1 MVKYTKIDVAYTD
14 DDIFDTLENDSAF
27 TLIGVLEN
35 DINLMINKYLQD
47 DLDDDPEDSIK
58 VGGLKDDI
66 VVYFIHGKDMNK
78 KYHLEGKN
86 SYRDELGFLVVPREY
101 FNDVGMVDRFRRAI
115 DPVRLRWFDDLVES
129 HRRRQFKIVT

>member
-14 DDIFDTLENDSAF
+14 DDIFAALENDSAF

-35 DINLMINKYLQD
+35 DLDPMINKYLQD
-47 DLDDDPEDSIK
+47 DPEDPEDIAK
-58 VGGLKDDI
+58 TGGLKDDI

-101 FNDVGMVDRFRRAI
+101 FNDVDMVDRFRRAI
-115 DPVRLRWFDDLVES
+115 DPVRLRWFDELVES
-129 HRRRQFKIVT
+129 HRRKQFKIVT

>member
-27 TLIGVLEN
+27 TLIGVFEN

-66 VVYFIHGKDMNK
+66 VVYFIRGKDMNK

-101 FNDVGMVDRFRRAI
+101 FNDVDMVDRFRRAI
-115 DPVRLRWFDDLVES
+115 DPVRLRWFDELVES
-129 HRRRQFKIVT
+129 HRRKQFKIVT

>member
-66 VVYFIHGKDMNK
+66 VVYFIRGKDMNK
-78 KYHLEGKN
+78 KYHLEGTN
-86 SYRDELGFLVVPREY
+86 AYRDELGFLVVPREY

-115 DPVRLRWFDDLVES
+115 DPVRLRWFDDLVEN
-129 HRRRQFKIVT
+129 HRRKQFKIVT